1 MDVPTP
7 EPQRLLPSLKVV
19 QTNPE
24 LQSESVEQVSHSP
37 PLEQPIE
44 GMAVRITSRTQRSRL
59 IVLPLPGRK
68 NRPRTFYPIRAKK
81 AAITF
86 I

>member
-1 MDVPTP
+1 MVVPTP
-7 EPQRLLPSLKVV
+7 EPHRMLSSLNFVHTK
-19 QTNPE
+19 PE
-24 LQSESVEQVSHSP
+24 LQSESVLQVSHWP

-44 GMAVRITSRTQRSRL
+44 GMAVRITSRTQRSRR
-59 IVLPLPGRK
+59 IVLPLPGQK

-81 AAITF
+81 APITF